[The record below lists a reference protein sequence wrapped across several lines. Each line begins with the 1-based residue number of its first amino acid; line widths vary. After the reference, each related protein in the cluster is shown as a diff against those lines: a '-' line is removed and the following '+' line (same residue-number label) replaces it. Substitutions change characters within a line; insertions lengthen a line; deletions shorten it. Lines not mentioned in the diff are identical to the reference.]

1 MILNAF
7 IIRDIIYKIQVG
19 VLDDALGEKI
29 LG

>member
-7 IIRDIIYKIQVG
+7 IIRDIIYKIRAG